1 MTQPL
6 AMLLYEKL
14 LPGGQLVNRLQDL
27 GYRVL
32 PVPDTAEF
40 VVAAE
45 REKPLVAV
53 VDLEPRHANAA
64 AAIAALRAHPA
75 TAHIPV
81 IAFAT
86 VRNEAAQEQARQAGA
101 TLVTHDTTIVAHLGQ
116 FLEKALQV
124 D

>member
-1 MTQPL
+1 MNQPL
-6 AMLLYEKL
+6 ALLLYDKL
-14 LPGGQLVNRLQDL
+14 LPGGQLVNKLQDL

-32 PVPDTAEF
+32 PVPEPADL
-40 VVAAE
+40 VATAE
-45 REKPLVAV
+45 RERPLVAV
-53 VDLEPRHANAA
+53 VDLEPHHEKAA
-64 AAIAALRAHPA
+64 AAIAALRAHDS

-101 TLVTHDTTIVAHLGQ
+101 TLVTHDTTILAHIGQ
-116 FLEKALQV
+116 FLEQALRV

>member
-6 AMLLYEKL
+6 ALLLYEKL
-14 LPGGQLVNRLQDL
+14 LPGGQLVNKLQDL

-32 PVPDTAEF
+32 PVPDPADL
-40 VVAAE
+40 VATAE

-53 VDLEPRHANAA
+53 VDLEPYHEKIA
-64 AAIAALRAHPA
+64 AAIAALRTHDT

-81 IAFAT
+81 IAFGTA
-86 VRNEAAQEQARQAGA
+86 RNEAAQEQARQAGA
-101 TLVTHDTTIVAHLGQ
+101 TLITHDSTILAHLDH
-116 FLEKALQV
+116 FLEQALRV

>member
-6 AMLLYEKL
+6 ALLLYEKL
-14 LPGGQLVNRLQDL
+14 LPGGQLVNKLQDL

-32 PVPDTAEF
+32 PVPDPAEL
-40 VVAAE
+40 VTAAE
-45 REKPLVAV
+45 REKPLVVV
-53 VDLEPRHANAA
+53 VDLEPHFEQTA
-64 AAIAALRAHPA
+64 AAIAALRAHDT

-86 VRNEAAQEQARQAGA
+86 VRNEPAQEQARQAGA
-101 TLVTHDTTIVAHLGQ
+101 TVVTHDTTILAHLGQ
-116 FLEKALQV
+116 FLEQALQV